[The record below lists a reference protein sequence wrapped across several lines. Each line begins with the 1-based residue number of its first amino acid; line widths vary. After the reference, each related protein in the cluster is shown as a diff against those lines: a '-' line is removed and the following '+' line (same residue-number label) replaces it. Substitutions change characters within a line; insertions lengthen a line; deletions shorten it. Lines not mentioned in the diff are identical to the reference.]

1 MTENNTQLM
10 GEVNIIA
17 LATDGSDYCNG
28 AVQEAIFFA
37 QACGARI
44 VVLSVIGIDS
54 EIATSAHATSMTIR
68 QQASEYLENIKKMAT
83 DNDIE
88 CELVIEESYQ
98 PDKTIVELAY
108 RHNADVLI
116 MGRHGKKG
124 LLKLLVGSMTSKVIG
139 HGFPQVLVV
148 PRDFSIGGDRVLL
161 ATDGSE
167 FSDDAVEEAISMGTH
182 CSTLKEIYT
191 VSVASNEDKL
201 AHARELTENVCN
213 RIKKQIPDI
222 TCYPLALTGRAADT
236 IVTTALEKKVDL
248 ILMGGHGKGLG
259 KLLMGHVTEKVIGK
273 AHCAVLVVEGMH
285 K

>member
-10 GEVNIIA
+10 GQVDIIA
-17 LATDGSDYCNG
+17 LATDGSEYCDG
-28 AVQEAIFFA
+28 AVQEAIFLG

-54 EIATSAHATSMTIR
+54 EIATSAHATSMTKR
-68 QQASEYLENIKKMAT
+68 QQTSEYLENIKKMVN

-88 CELVIEESYQ
+88 CEVVIEESYQ

-108 RHNADVLI
+108 SHNADVLI

-148 PRDFSIGGDRVLL
+148 PRNFAIGGDRILL

-167 FSDDAVEEAISMGTH
+167 FSENAVDEAISMGIH

-191 VSVASNEDKL
+191 VSVASSEDKL
-201 AHARELTENVCN
+201 DHARELTEKVCAKVKEQATN
-213 RIKKQIPDI
+213 ISCHPM
-222 TCYPLALTGRAADT
+222 ALTGRAAEV
-236 IVTTALEKKVDL
+236 IVATAKEKEVDI
-248 ILMGGHGKGLG
+248 ILVGGHGKGLS

-273 AHCAVLVVEGMH
+273 AHCAVLVIEGLH
-285 K
+285 E